1 MFWYTG
7 VMVPSR
13 SREEAKP
20 RGMRV
25 AGYGPRL
32 GEAYHLALA
41 IAENLEEWDLDI
53 QKHFW
58 PNDVRS
64 GCPEWFVHEGRAAKW
79 KVHILQ
85 PNFRWHNWIK
95 GPAGGWRLSPPGSWG
110 YWAAQTP
117 MVEAEAG
124 DGDDGGGGVQL
135 DGDGGGGG
143 VQLSIEAEGQVGMQ
157 LAIEPADAV
166 HHADGAAGPATGSGS
181 AQEPPPVAALTQ
193 ASSSSSTVT
202 VLQDTDNYVGD
213 QYFL

>member
-7 VMVPSR
+7 VMVSSR
-13 SREEAKP
+13 SREEGQPK
-20 RGMRV
+20 GMRV

-32 GEAYHLALA
+32 GEAYHLAMA
-41 IAENLEEWDLDI
+41 IAEDPEEWGLNI
-53 QKHFW
+53 ENHYW

-64 GCPEWFVHEGRAAKW
+64 GCPEFFVHEGRAAKW
-79 KVHILQ
+79 KVHLLQ
-85 PNFRWHNWIK
+85 PNFRWHNWVK
-95 GPAGGWRLSPPGSWG
+95 GPAGGWRLSPPASASWR

-124 DGDDGGGGVQL
+124 DA
-135 DGDGGGGG
+135 DGGGGG